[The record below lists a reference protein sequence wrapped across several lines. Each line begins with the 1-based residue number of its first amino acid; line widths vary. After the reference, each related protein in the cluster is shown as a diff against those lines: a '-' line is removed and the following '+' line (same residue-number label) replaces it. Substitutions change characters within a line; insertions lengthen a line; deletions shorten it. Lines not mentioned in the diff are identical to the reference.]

1 MNVHIHVHNHNEHIV
16 FSCEE
21 GKAVSSLLR
30 ENGLLALPCGV
41 GKCGKCLIYT
51 ATEPSAEEINLLG
64 AEKIAQGLRLACYTK
79 AKEGLEITIPTKN
92 DLEVLTQYNAMDY
105 VFDPFIKRKK
115 MNVAE
120 PALEDQRPDL
130 KRVLD
135 SLSLDDYFLNF
146 AKLKKLPY
154 ALRAGEATYAVLE
167 DTCLINFGSDEN
179 SYGVVIDIGTTTI
192 AVCLINTTTKEIIAS
207 VGEQNAQ
214 APYGADVISR
224 IHQEI
229 EWRNNGCK
237 GENPL
242 SHAITSQINA
252 LLQQLLQKYHL
263 EDVDFIVFTG
273 NTTMMHMLCALPG
286 EFISKAPFIP
296 VLQNAQRLHAEE
308 LAIHSQAVCYLMPC
322 ISSYIGADIVAS
334 LLAANAHHPQDPFI
348 LIDLGTNAEIV
359 LSYADKFLSCSAA
372 AGPCFEGATLSCGM
386 AGQKG
391 AIDKVRADSEKGLLF
406 TTIGNS
412 PAKGICGS
420 GVLDIL
426 ALLLDK
432 KIVDETG
439 RLEENVPEF
448 SAYLH
453 NDAFYLTDNVYLS
466 QKDIRE
472 VQLAKSAVRAGIEI
486 LLKEASLTFADI
498 NKLYLAGGFGSALR
512 KESAVRIGLIPQ
524 ELEERVHVLG
534 NGASF
539 GALRYMTEAHVREG
553 VDELIQKMHYIELS
567 SHMGFSD
574 AYIENMIFPV

>member
-391 AIDKVRADSEKGLLF
+391 AIDKVRADSEKGFTF

>member
-1 MNVHIHVHNHNEHIV
+1 MNVHIYVHNQNEHLV

-21 GKAVSSLLR
+21 GAAVSFLLR
-30 ENGLLALPCGV
+30 EKGLLALPCGV
-41 GKCGKCLIYT
+41 GKCGKCLIY
-51 ATEPSAEEINLLG
+51 ASTEPCKEEIKLLG
-64 AEKIAQGLRLACYTK
+64 SEKIAQGLRLACYTK
-79 AKEGLEITIPTKN
+79 AKENLEITIPTRN
-92 DLEVLTQYNAMDY
+92 EMEVLTQYNAMEY
-105 VFDPFIKRKK
+105 AFEPFIKRKK
-115 MNVAE
+115 AAVDE
-120 PALEDQRPDL
+120 PTLEDQRPDL

-135 SLSLDDYFLNF
+135 AMALDEYFLNF
-146 AKLKKLPY
+146 SKLKRLPY
-154 ALRAGEATYAVLE
+154 ALRENAFNYAVIE
-167 DTCLINFGSDEN
+167 NGCFINWGKDEN
-179 SYGVVIDIGTTTI
+179 SYGLVIDIGTTTI
-192 AVCLINTTTKEIIAS
+192 AVCLINTTTKEILAS

-224 IHQEI
+224 IRQEM
-229 EWRNNGCK
+229 EWQSNGCR

-242 SHAITSQINA
+242 FHAVTAQIDR
-252 LLQQLLQKYHL
+252 LLQQLLQKNNL

-273 NTTMMHMLCALPG
+273 NTTMMHMLCGIPC

-296 VLQNAQRLHAEE
+296 VLQNAQRLHAEQ
-308 LAIHSQAVCYLMPC
+308 LALHSQAVCYLMPC

-334 LLAANAHHPQDPFI
+334 LLAANAHHPQEPFV

-359 LSYADKFLSCSAA
+359 LSYDNKFLSCSAA

-391 AIDKVRADSEKGLLF
+391 AIDKVFSDKEKGF
-406 TTIGNS
+406 TYSTIGNS
-412 PAKGICGS
+412 PAQGICGS

-439 RLEENVPEF
+439 RLEENIPEF
-448 SAYLH
+448 AQYLH
-453 NDAFYLTDNVYLS
+453 DDSFYLTDKVYFS

-486 LLKEASLTFADI
+486 LLKEASLSFADI

-524 ELEERVHVLG
+524 ELGDKVHVLG

-539 GALRYMTEAHVREG
+539 GALRYMTEAHVQEG
-553 VDELIQKMHYIELS
+553 VKELIQKMQYIELS
-567 SHMGFSD
+567 SHAGFSD

>member
-1 MNVHIHVHNHNEHIV
+1 MSVQIYVHTQNERLT

-21 GKAVSSLLR
+21 GAAVSSLLR

-41 GKCGKCLIYT
+41 GKCGKCLIYAST
-51 ATEPSAEEINLLG
+51 KPCTEEINLLG
-64 AEKIAQGLRLACYTK
+64 SEKIAQGLRLACYTK
-79 AKEGLEITIPTKN
+79 AKENLEITIPGRN
-92 DLEVLTQYNAMDY
+92 ELEVLTQYSAMDY
-105 VFDPFIKRKK
+105 VFDPLVKRRKVT
-115 MNVAE
+115 VAE
-120 PALEDQRPDL
+120 PTLDDQRPDL
-130 KRVLD
+130 QRVLD
-135 SLSLDDYFLNF
+135 ALSLDAYFLNF
-146 AKLKKLPY
+146 SKLKSLPY
-154 ALRAGEATYAVLE
+154 ALRADEFNYAAVE
-167 DTCLINFGSDEN
+167 NGCFINWGKDEN
-179 SYGVVIDIGTTTI
+179 SYGLVIDIGTTTV
-192 AVCLINTTTKEIIAS
+192 AVCLINTTTGEILAS

-224 IHQEI
+224 IRSEM
-229 EWRNNGCK
+229 EWQSNGCK

-242 SHAITSQINA
+242 FHAITSQIDR
-252 LLQQLLQKYHL
+252 LLQQLLHKHNL

-273 NTTMMHMLCALPG
+273 NTTMMHMLCGIPG

-308 LAIHSQAVCYLMPC
+308 LGIHSQAVCYLMPC

-334 LLAANAHHPQDPFI
+334 LLAANAHHPQGPFI

-359 LSYADKFLSCSAA
+359 LSYNNKLLSCSAA

-391 AIDKVRADSEKGLLF
+391 AIAEVCSDDEKGF
-406 TTIGNS
+406 TCTTIGEGE
-412 PAKGICGS
+412 AKGICGS

-432 KIVDETG
+432 GIVDETG

-448 SAYLH
+448 AKYLH
-453 NDAFYLTDNVYLS
+453 DDSFYLTDKVYFS

-486 LLKEASLTFADI
+486 LLKEASLSFADI

-524 ELEERVHVLG
+524 ELGDKVHVLG

-539 GALRYMTEAHVREG
+539 GALRYVTEAHVQEG
-553 VDELIQKMHYIELS
+553 VKELIQKMQYIELS
-567 SHMGFSD
+567 SHAGFSD